1 MLKKSLLK
9 HRLAAPVAI
18 ASTLTATLL
27 LTATPAPAQSKIPDR
42 EQSYCMATLTAETP
56 GSRINLRSGPSTNY
70 QQQGYGLAGDRVHML
85 RSIPNGD
92 PNTLATGQDGQ
103 GFDWYRVGFPK
114 SGARGWIRADFLMP
128 ECFN

>member
-1 MLKKSLLK
+1 MQKIQLTKC
-9 HRLAAPVAI
+9 VAI
-18 ASTLTATLL
+18 AGTLFTTLL
-27 LTATPAPAQSKIPDR
+27 LTAGTATAQSKIPER

-56 GSRINLRSGPSTNY
+56 GSQINLRSGPSANY
-70 QQQGYGLAGDRVHML
+70 QKQGYGLVGDRVHLL

-92 PNTLATGQDGQ
+92 ANTLAVNQDRQ